1 MSFRLTNAPSTFES
15 LMNGIFR
22 PHLRKFILVFF
33 DGILVYRS
41 SWTDHLNHLRIVLTH
56 LRENYLF
63 VKKIK
68 MQLWY
73 GEGGMFGTYCIQRW
87 CGSRPFKNSS
97 HGGLANSQN
106 NSNTT
111 RFSWINMIL
120 PKVCQGLWK
129 DQCASNFPPTK
140 GFIQMGFHSREY
152 FCQIEESNVR
162 HSFGITRSSKIICS

>member
-63 VKKIK
+63 VKKSK
-68 MQLWY
+68 CS
-73 GEGGMFGTYCIQRW
+73 FGTV
-87 CGSRPFKNSS
+87 
-97 HGGLANSQN
+97 
-106 NSNTT
+106 
-111 RFSWINMIL
+111 
-120 PKVCQGLWK
+120 KVECLGHIVSK
-129 DQCASNFPPTK
+129 DGVAADP
-140 GFIQMGFHSREY
+140 
-152 FCQIEESNVR
+152 
-162 HSFGITRSSKIICS
+162 SKIQVMVDWPTPKTIRTL